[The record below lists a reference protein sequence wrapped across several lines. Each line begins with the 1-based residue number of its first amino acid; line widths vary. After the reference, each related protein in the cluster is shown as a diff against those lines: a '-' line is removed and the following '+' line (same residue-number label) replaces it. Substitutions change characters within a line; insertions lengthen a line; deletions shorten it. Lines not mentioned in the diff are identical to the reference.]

1 MKKKNKKNKKR
12 ILTHN
17 EEFEVMKLVLD
28 KFLWIGTIL
37 LLIGIYFTIV
47 KSFNSGF
54 WFILSGAVVMLVF
67 AWILFRE
74 FEKLR

>member
-1 MKKKNKKNKKR
+1 MKKKNKKR
-12 ILTHN
+12 ILTHS

-37 LLIGIYFTIV
+37 LLIGIYFTIA
-47 KSFNSGF
+47 KNFDSGF

-67 AWILFRE
+67 ASILFRE